1 MIIRSEFYGVDLVW
15 TKLRTLLEGLV
26 HFLKNFFSGERYL
39 DIREY
44 YNGAE
49 GLMPGR
55 KGVMLKREQWN
66 AFRDAFFDIDE
77 KCVSSLL
84 SGIFKV
90 VV

>member
-1 MIIRSEFYGVDLVW
+1 
-15 TKLRTLLEGLV
+15 
-26 HFLKNFFSGERYL
+26 
-39 DIREY
+39 
-44 YNGAE
+44 
-49 GLMPGR
+49 MPGR